1 MRYICIKFTF
11 LFAFLTI
18 SHFYC
23 FAQDDTEMAEIE
35 ALAQRGDY
43 RTATL
48 NASKIGKRLSE
59 QKRERDANIY
69 YKKAAELSNNVNDL
83 ALRASAYEE
92 LGDSYYRTNEPSKA
106 IQNLGIAAKFHEKLG
121 AAKAQTLV
129 INRIG
134 FTEKAKNK
142 NYEAAIR
149 NFKRSLQIAE
159 NNNLFSSQLASYD
172 LLAKTFEESGD
183 EASAQ
188 AYRNLHDQ
196 LKNKASNTKID
207 TYDAQ
212 LRQAQEQLEEAKAMN
227 ETEKKAL
234 QSQIARIEKEK
245 EKIDKVLSATGDS
258 LENATFEAQAAS
270 ARAIAEEEK
279 NKRTQTQLYFSY
291 GGIALLLAFS
301 AILFSLFRSRNIANK
316 RLAEQNIQIKKQA
329 EELEQR
335 GKELHKEKEKS
346 EKLLLN
352 ILPSKV
358 AEELKEKNY
367 AAPRSYEMVT
377 VLFTDFKGFTSIAE
391 KMNPEE
397 IIRELNTIFSEFD
410 RICKE
415 YNLEKIKTIGDAYM
429 CAGGIPE
436 PNTSNP
442 IDAVKAALEMQQYMK
457 VLADKKQARGEQYF
471 ELRLGINTGPIVAG
485 VVGESKFAYDI
496 WGDTVNLASRM
507 ESAGEVGMVNISSN
521 TYELVK
527 DQFDCTYRGRVSVK
541 NKGEVEMYFVNY
553 KKWW

>member
-1 MRYICIKFTF
+1 MRYICITF
-11 LFAFLTI
+11 MFLMFFAAF
-18 SHFYC
+18 C
-23 FAQDDTEMAEIE
+23 FAQEEE
-35 ALAQRGDY
+35 ATTKLNEAVQRGDQKS
-43 RTATL
+43 ATL
-48 NASKIGKRLSE
+48 EAIKIAKKLSD
-59 QKRERDANIY
+59 QKRERDANQY
-69 YKKAAELSNNVNDL
+69 YQKAVEFADNVNDL
-83 ALRASAYEE
+83 ALRATAYEE
-92 LGDSYYRTNEPSKA
+92 LGDSYYRTNEASKA
-106 IQNLGIAAKFHEKLG
+106 IKNLSIAAKYHERLG
-121 AAKAQTLV
+121 AAQSQTRI

-134 FTEKAKNK
+134 FTEKNKNK
-142 NYEAAIR
+142 NFEAAVK

-159 NNNLFSSQLASYD
+159 NNNLFSSQLTSYD
-172 LLAKTFEESGD
+172 LLAETYAEGGD
-183 EASAQ
+183 DASAQ
-188 AYRNLHDQ
+188 LYRNLHAQ
-196 LKNKASNTKID
+196 LKNRASNTKID
-207 TYDAQ
+207 SYDAQ
-212 LRQAQEQLEEAKAMN
+212 LKEAKEQLEETKAMN
-227 ETEKKAL
+227 ETQRKEL
-234 QSQIARIEKEK
+234 QYRIASIEKEK
-245 EKIDKVLSATGDS
+245 SKISKALSATGDS

-270 ARAIAEEEK
+270 ARAMAEEEK
-279 NKRTQTQLYFSY
+279 SKRTQTQLYFSY
-291 GGIALLLAFS
+291 GGIALLLIFS
-301 AILFSLFRSRNIANK
+301 SVLFSLFRSRNIANK
-316 RLAEQNIQIKKQA
+316 RLAEQNIKIKKQA
-329 EELEQR
+329 DELEQR
-335 GKELHKEKEKS
+335 GKELHIEKEKS

-352 ILPSKV
+352 ILPAKV

-391 KMNPEE
+391 KMSPEE

-436 PNTSNP
+436 PNTTNHL
-442 IDAVKAALEMQQYMK
+442 DAIKAALEMQQYMK
-457 VLADKKQARGEQYF
+457 VLADKKQARGENYF

-507 ESAGEVGMVNISSN
+507 ESAGEVGMVNISNN

-527 DQFDCTYRGRVSVK
+527 DNFDCTYRGRISVK

>member
-1 MRYICIKFTF
+1 MRYICIITFFLIFFTNF
-11 LFAFLTI
+11 
-18 SHFYC
+18 C
-23 FAQDDTEMAEIE
+23 FAQEDETKLNE
-35 ALAQRGDY
+35 AIQRGDQKA
-43 RTATL
+43 ATKE
-48 NASKIGKRLSE
+48 AISIAKRLSD
-59 QKRERDANIY
+59 QKRERDALKY
-69 YKKAAELSNNVNDL
+69 YQQAAELSDNLNDL
-83 ALRASAYEE
+83 ALRATAYEE

-106 IQNLGIAAKFHEKLG
+106 IKSLSMAAKYHERLG
-121 AAKAQTLV
+121 AAQAQTQV

-134 FTEKAKNK
+134 FTEKNKNK
-142 NYEAAIR
+142 NFEAAIK

-159 NNNLFSSQLASYD
+159 QNNLFSSQLKSYD
-172 LLAKTFEESGD
+172 LLAETFEENGD
-183 EASAQ
+183 NASAQ
-188 AYRNLHDQ
+188 VYRNLHAQ
-196 LKNKASNTKID
+196 LTNRASNTKID

-212 LRQAQEQLEEAKAMN
+212 LKEAREQLEEEKAMS
-227 ETEKKAL
+227 ETQRRAL
-234 QSQIARIEKEK
+234 QYQIANIEKEK
-245 EKIDKVLSATGDS
+245 SKISKALSATGDS

-270 ARAIAEEEK
+270 ARAMAEEEK
-279 NKRTQTQLYFSY
+279 SKRTQTQLYFSY
-291 GGIALLLAFS
+291 GGIALLLIFS
-301 AILFSLFRSRNIANK
+301 SVLFSLFRSRNIANK

-329 EELEQR
+329 EELENR
-335 GKELHKEKEKS
+335 GKELHIEKEKS

-352 ILPSKV
+352 ILPAKV

-367 AAPRSYEMVT
+367 AAPRSYNMVT

-391 KMNPEE
+391 KMSPEE

-436 PNTSNP
+436 PNTTNA

-457 VLADKKQARGEQYF
+457 VLADKKQARGESYF

-507 ESAGEVGMVNISSN
+507 ESAGEVGMVNISDN

-527 DQFDCTYRGRVSVK
+527 DQFDCTYRGRISVK
-541 NKGEVEMYFVNY
+541 NKGEVDMYFVNY

>member
-1 MRYICIKFTF
+1 MRHICIITIF
-11 LFAFLTI
+11 LIHSTLF
-18 SHFYC
+18 C
-23 FAQDDTEMAEIE
+23 FAQEGELSAKLNE
-35 ALAQRGDY
+35 AVQRGDN
-43 RTATL
+43 R
-48 NASKIGKRLSE
+48 NAALEAIKIGKKLSD
-59 QKRERDANIY
+59 QKRERDANQY
-69 YKKAAELSNNVNDL
+69 YQKATEFADNLNDL
-83 ALRASAYEE
+83 AIRANAYEE
-92 LGDSYYRTNEPSKA
+92 LGDSYYRTNEPAKA
-106 IQNLGIAAKFHEKLG
+106 IKSLAIAAKHYEKLG
-121 AAKAQTLV
+121 AAQSQTQV

-134 FTEKAKNK
+134 FTEKNKNK

-159 NNNLFSSQLASYD
+159 NNNLFSSQLTSYD

-183 EASAQ
+183 ETSAQ

-212 LRQAQEQLEEAKAMN
+212 IREAREQLEAEKVMN
-227 ETEKKAL
+227 EAQRSTL
-234 QSQIARIEKEK
+234 QSQIARIEREK
-245 EKIDKVLSATGDS
+245 EKISKVLSATGDS
-258 LENATFEAQAAS
+258 LENATFAAQAAS
-270 ARAIAEEEK
+270 ARAMAEEEK
-279 NKRTQTQLYFSY
+279 SKRTQTQLYFSY

-301 AILFSLFRSRNIANK
+301 SILFSLFRSRNIANK
-316 RLAEQNIQIKKQA
+316 RLAEQNIKIKKQA

-335 GKELHKEKEKS
+335 GKELHIEKEKS

-367 AAPRSYEMVT
+367 AAPRSYDMVT

-391 KMNPEE
+391 KMSPEE

-436 PNTSNP
+436 PNTSNA
-442 IDAVKAALEMQQYMK
+442 IDAVNAALEMQQYMK
-457 VLADKKQARGEQYF
+457 VLADKKQARGENYF

-507 ESAGEVGMVNISSN
+507 ESAGEVGMVNISDN

-527 DQFDCTYRGRVSVK
+527 DKFDCTYRGRISVK
-541 NKGEVEMYFVNY
+541 NKGEVDMYFVNY

>member
-1 MRYICIKFTF
+1 MRYICITIA
-11 LFAFLTI
+11 LFIYAQF
-18 SHFYC
+18 FC
-23 FAQDDTEMAEIE
+23 FAQNDSEMAKLEE
-35 ALAQRGDY
+35 LAHRGDY

-48 NASKIGKRLSE
+48 EAIKLAKKLSD
-59 QKRERDANIY
+59 QRRERDANEY
-69 YKKAAELSNNVNDL
+69 YQKAAKYSDNINDL
-83 ALRASAYEE
+83 AVRASAYEE
-92 LGDSYYRTNEPSKA
+92 LGDSYYRSNEVAKA
-106 IQNLGIAAKFHEKLG
+106 IANLKIAAGFHERLG
-121 AAKAQTLV
+121 AAKAQTEV
-129 INRIG
+129 INKIG
-134 FTEKAKNK
+134 FTERMRNK
-142 NYEAAIR
+142 NYDAAVK

-159 NNNLFSSQLASYD
+159 NNNLFASQLASYD

-183 EASAQ
+183 AASAQ

-196 LKNKASNTKID
+196 LKNKASNTRID

-212 LRQAQEQLEEAKAMN
+212 LREAKEQLEEAKAMN
-227 ETEKKAL
+227 ENQKKAL
-234 QSQIARIEKEK
+234 EYRIANIEKEK
-245 EKIDKVLSATGDS
+245 SKISKVLSATGDS

-270 ARAIAEEEK
+270 ARALAEEEK
-279 NKRTQTQLYFSY
+279 SKRAQTQLYFSY
-291 GGIALLLAFS
+291 GGIALLLVFS
-301 AILFSLFRSRNIANK
+301 GIFFSLFRSRNIANK

-352 ILPSKV
+352 ILPAKV

-377 VLFTDFKGFTSIAE
+377 VLFTDFKGFTSMAE
-391 KMNPEE
+391 KMRPEE
-397 IIRELNTIFSEFD
+397 IISELNTIFSEFD

-436 PNTSNP
+436 PNTTNA
-442 IDAVKAALEMQQYMK
+442 IDAIKAALEMQQYMK
-457 VLADKKQARGEQYF
+457 VLADKKQARDEQYF

-507 ESAGEVGMVNISSN
+507 ESAGEVGMVNISN
-521 TYELVK
+521 HTYELVK
-527 DQFDCTYRGRVSVK
+527 DHFDCTYRGRVSVK

>member
-1 MRYICIKFTF
+1 MRYICITAVFFILST
-11 LFAFLTI
+11 LL
-18 SHFYC
+18 C
-23 FAQDDTEMAEIE
+23 FAQNEESSAKLDE
-35 ALAQRGDY
+35 AIQRGDN

-48 NASKIGKRLSE
+48 EAIRIAKMLSD
-59 QKRERDANIY
+59 QKRERDANQY
-69 YKKAAELSNNVNDL
+69 YQKAVDLADNLNDL
-83 ALRASAYEE
+83 ALRATAYEE

-106 IQNLGIAAKFHEKLG
+106 IKNLTIAAKYHERIG
-121 AAKAQTLV
+121 AAQSQTQV

-134 FTEKAKNK
+134 FTEKNKNK
-142 NYEAAIR
+142 NYEAAIK

-159 NNNLFSSQLASYD
+159 NNNLFSSQLTSYD
-172 LLAKTFEESGD
+172 LLAKTFEENGD
-183 EASAQ
+183 EGSAR
-188 AYRNLHDQ
+188 AYRNLHEQ

-212 LRQAQEQLEEAKAMN
+212 LRAAKEQLEETKAMN
-227 ETEKKAL
+227 EAQRKELQYKIAL
-234 QSQIARIEKEK
+234 IEKEK
-245 EKIDKVLSATGDS
+245 NKISKVLSATGDS

-270 ARAIAEEEK
+270 ARALAEEEK
-279 NKRTQTQLYFSY
+279 TKRTQTQLYFSY

-301 AILFSLFRSRNIANK
+301 GILFSLFRSRNIANK
-316 RLAEQNIQIKKQA
+316 RLAEQNIKIKKQA

-335 GKELHKEKEKS
+335 GKELHIEKEKS

-352 ILPSKV
+352 ILPVKV
-358 AEELKEKNY
+358 AEELKENNY
-367 AAPRSYEMVT
+367 AAPRSYDMVT

-391 KMNPEE
+391 KMSPEE

-436 PNTSNP
+436 PNATNA
-442 IDAVKAALEMQQYMK
+442 IDAINAALEMQQYMK
-457 VLADKKQARGEQYF
+457 ILAEKRQARGENYF

-485 VVGESKFAYDI
+485 VVGETKFAYDI

-507 ESAGEVGMVNISSN
+507 ESAGEVGMVNISDN

-527 DQFDCTYRGRVSVK
+527 ERFDCTYRGRISVK
-541 NKGEVEMYFVNY
+541 NKGEVNMYFVNY